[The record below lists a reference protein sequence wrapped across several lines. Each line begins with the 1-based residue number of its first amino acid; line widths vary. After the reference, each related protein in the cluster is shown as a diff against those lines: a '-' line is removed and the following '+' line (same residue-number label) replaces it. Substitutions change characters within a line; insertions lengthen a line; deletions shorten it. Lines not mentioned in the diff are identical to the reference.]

1 MRESREYH
9 KTGSNPLEIEPG
21 YLLRRGTVYIFIF
34 FLLVLLL
41 AALVSF
47 NQVVKGTVT
56 VTSKNPPV
64 EIKAKKDGKLTTIFY
79 KPGDSIAVGDIVAVL
94 DNPANQR
101 DVAYLKEGVMK
112 DFPQI
117 LSLDALI
124 TEFPVSLNLG
134 TSLQAAYNRFLE
146 DYHTVILESTL
157 GQNKAIEQQLLQ
169 NIFNQ
174 GSILNSK
181 EEEFYLMENSLSI
194 STSNIKRHRQLY
206 EKGVISKFD
215 LEKIELQHTE
225 KNRENSLLKQQMIQ
239 LKADKSR
246 AKGDLEILRTSGE
259 RKLSLQE
266 AALVFSRQNLL
277 NGINEWEDENII
289 KSPIAGRLSINQV
302 WGEHQ
307 NIMEGEVVFT
317 IVPFTRNDLLGKCIV
332 PAQNSGQIS
341 RGQLVY
347 LKLDNYPYREWGMI
361 KASVNSISEVPS
373 RETVPSYVVY
383 LDVDS
388 LVTSY
393 GKELLFHQEL
403 IGTAEII
410 LEEVTLIERVFY
422 QFRQLWTT

>member
-1 MRESREYH
+1 MREHREYH
-9 KTGSNPLEIEPG
+9 KNGNNPLDIEPG

-64 EIKAKKDGKLTTIFY
+64 EIKAKRDGKLSAIFY

-101 DVAYLKEGVMK
+101 DVAFLKEVLMK
-112 DFPQI
+112 DLSQI

-124 TEFPVSLNLG
+124 TEFPVTLNLG
-134 TSLQAAYNRFLE
+134 ISLQAAYNRFLE

-157 GQNKAIEQQLLQ
+157 GQNKAMEQQLLQ
-169 NIFNQ
+169 NSLNQ

-194 STSNIKRHRQLY
+194 STANINRHRQLY

-225 KNRENSLLKQQMIQ
+225 KNREIFLLKQQIIQ
-239 LKADKSR
+239 LQADKSR
-246 AKGDLEILRTSGE
+246 TKGDLELLRTSEE
-259 RKLSLQE
+259 RKLSIQE
-266 AALVFSRQNLL
+266 AALVFSRQNLF
-277 NGINEWEDENII
+277 NSITEWEDENII

-307 NIMEGEVVFT
+307 NIIEGEVVFT
-317 IVPFTRNDLLGKCIV
+317 IVPFARNDLLGKCIV

-347 LKLDNYPYREWGMI
+347 LRLDNYPYREWGII

-373 RETVPSYVVY
+373 RESVPSYVVY
-383 LDVDS
+383 LDVDG

-393 GKELLFHQEL
+393 GKELILHQEL
-403 IGTAEII
+403 IGTAEIV
-410 LEEVTLIERVFY
+410 LEEVTLLERVFY